1 MSFRDNL
8 GTHLLLLVAAIIW
21 GTTWAAGRFLSFG
34 LGNQDSASLDPATSA
49 WLRYAFATC
58 AFFAL
63 FVIRKNS
70 GGFRFLPKDME
81 SWKFSIWLGIFGT
94 MCYQLFFMHGMK
106 WTAAGDASLIVS
118 LNPVFT
124 VLLASPMLGQY
135 ISTRMALGLLV
146 GISGVFVVVGWSPN
160 SEIPIDHRLIGGFF
174 ILCAALCWAATN
186 NLTKIF
192 LALQKGVSPLEMVVW
207 YSVIGWIMLTPWMIF
222 EILKSGFPEPKI
234 AEWATVAYLGIVST
248 VIAYVL
254 FAKGIE
260 AIGPT
265 AASSYIFL
273 VPVFGVL
280 GGWYLLEEDIG
291 ISLLVGFTL
300 IVCGVRA
307 VQSESERLSPG

>member
-1 MSFRDNL
+1 
-8 GTHLLLLVAAIIW
+8 
-21 GTTWAAGRFLSFG
+21 
-34 LGNQDSASLDPATSA
+34 
-49 WLRYAFATC
+49 
-58 AFFAL
+58 
-63 FVIRKNS
+63 
-70 GGFRFLPKDME
+70 
-81 SWKFSIWLGIFGT
+81 
-94 MCYQLFFMHGMK
+94 MK
-106 WTAAGDASLIVS
+106 
-118 LNPVFT
+118 
-124 VLLASPMLGQY
+124 
-135 ISTRMALGLLV
+135 
-146 GISGVFVVVGWSPN
+146 
-160 SEIPIDHRLIGGFF
+160 
-174 ILCAALCWAATN
+174 
-186 NLTKIF
+186 
-192 LALQKGVSPLEMVVW
+192 KGVSPLEIVVW

-222 EILKSGFPEPKI
+222 EILESGFPEPKF

>member
-1 MSFRDNL
+1 MSFMDSFR
-8 GTHLLLLVAAIIW
+8 THFLLLVAAIIW

-34 LGNQDSASLDPATSA
+34 SGNEYDASLEPATSA

-58 AFFAL
+58 AFFSL

-70 GGFRFLPKDME
+70 GGFRILPEGME
-81 SWKFSIWLGIFGT
+81 SWKFSIWLGVFGT
-94 MCYQLFFMHGMK
+94 MCYQLFFMNGMK

-118 LNPVFT
+118 MNPVFT
-124 VLLASPMLGQY
+124 VLLASPMLGQNV
-135 ISTRMALGLLV
+135 SGRMALGLLV

-160 SEIPIDHRLIGGFF
+160 SEIPIDHRLLGGLF
-174 ILCAALCWAATN
+174 ILFAALCWAVTN

-192 LALQKGVSPLEMVVW
+192 LSLQKGVSPLEIVVW
-207 YSVIGWIMLTPWMIF
+207 YSVIGWVMLTPWMIF
-222 EILKSGFPEPKI
+222 EILESGFPDPKI
-234 AEWATVAYLGIVST
+234 TEWATVAYLGIVST

-260 AIGPT
+260 VIGPT

-280 GGWYLLEEDIG
+280 GGWYLLGEDIG

-300 IVCGVRA
+300 IVSGVRT